1 VRGGGFAADEQ
12 SVRAMGMSGA
22 FLSSDDDPAV
32 IFDNSAAIAFIDH
45 HQLLVGGHLEWA
57 RTTLEGADPFPGS
70 DASEKSA
77 NGVRLQ
83 PAASYIAPFS
93 KQFVMGIGFRTPFD
107 LATIW
112 SDPETFSGRF
122 LAQDTQIVS
131 REILPTIA
139 IRLADRLSIGA
150 GVGVLFSDLSMS
162 RHLPAIDP
170 FTFATTDAAA
180 FDAASDMIWAVRY
193 RGGIVA
199 RFTNG
204 VSLALSYDGPARI
217 DFTGTGA
224 TTQLATSSAELDD
237 RLSSL
242 LPNSPVDFEAALELP
257 AQYGAS
263 LSYSVDDWNIVADVR
278 WQGWSTLEAMR
289 LEFEDVVA
297 QPPDLLA
304 LDATLLRD
312 FEDRLQFRLGV
323 ERKVSPAWTLRAGF
337 VHDRTPA
344 PVASVSPAFVDA
356 DRNGVSAG
364 ATWSHGDLRIDMAQ
378 TLSFFSECDTG
389 LENPERYNGSYQ
401 SLKANFGVSLA
412 YRF

>member
-1 VRGGGFAADEQ
+1 MHSQNRDPYRIVLMVLGLLFLTTAAVRGGGFAADEQ

-150 GVGVLFSDLSMS
+150 GVGVLFSDRSFHV
-162 RHLPAIDP
+162 RHARCR
-170 FTFATTDAAA
+170 
-180 FDAASDMIWAVRY
+180 SVRC
-193 RGGIVA
+193 RKRHDLGG
-199 RFTNG
+199 
-204 VSLALSYDGPARI
+204 ALSRRHRGPLYQR
-217 DFTGTGA
+217 
-224 TTQLATSSAELDD
+224 
-237 RLSSL
+237 R
-242 LPNSPVDFEAALELP
+242 V
-257 AQYGAS
+257 
-263 LSYSVDDWNIVADVR
+263 
-278 WQGWSTLEAMR
+278 
-289 LEFEDVVA
+289 
-297 QPPDLLA
+297 
-304 LDATLLRD
+304 
-312 FEDRLQFRLGV
+312 
-323 ERKVSPAWTLRAGF
+323 
-337 VHDRTPA
+337 
-344 PVASVSPAFVDA
+344 
-356 DRNGVSAG
+356 AG
-364 ATWSHGDLRIDMAQ
+364 AL
-378 TLSFFSECDTG
+378 L
-389 LENPERYNGSYQ
+389 
-401 SLKANFGVSLA
+401 
-412 YRF
+412 